1 MHVEHYKDNIHAPW
15 GQIFYTILF
24 AHLMDIKDKRVLD
37 FGSGFGLT
45 ADFLSANNDVLA
57 IEPNVDMVAGRFG
70 KDNYRQLTGSL
81 ELLSQFPNDYFDVI
95 ICHNVLE
102 YVSSDSRAIYLR
114 ELGRVLK
121 RGGQLSLVKHNAAGK
136 AMQKAIFENESIQ
149 ALRLISGDIS
159 YESTALG
166 HGQIYD
172 LETLLPDTGL
182 TISDYRGIRTFY
194 GLQDNKFK
202 RESGW
207 IRRMTKLELAVA
219 RQSPYRD
226 IAYFHHYTL
235 VK

>member
-45 ADFLSANNDVLA
+45 ADFLSANNEVLA

-95 ICHNVLE
+95 TCHNVLE
-102 YVSSDSRAIYLR
+102 YVSSDSRAIYLK

-149 ALRLISGDIS
+149 ALRLISGDVS

-172 LETLLPDTGL
+172 LEALLSDTGL

-194 GLQDNKFK
+194 GLQDNKLK
-202 RESGW
+202 RESDW

-226 IAYFHHYTL
+226 VAYFHHYTL
-235 VK
+235 IK